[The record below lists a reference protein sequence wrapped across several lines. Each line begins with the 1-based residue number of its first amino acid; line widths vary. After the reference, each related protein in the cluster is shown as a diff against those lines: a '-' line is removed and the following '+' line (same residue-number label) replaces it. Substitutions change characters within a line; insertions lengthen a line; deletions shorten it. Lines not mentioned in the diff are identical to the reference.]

1 VVRHAC
7 AGDGR
12 GRDRGLDGPTW
23 ALSFGD
29 AMPVAAAS
37 RSLMAQR
44 SLGSPR
50 AHRPTFGSAGIRGQ
64 AAGGGRRR
72 APAAVALPLVL
83 VAFFLGTAHQTDTSG
98 GWDVPGAL
106 VVGPILLLVS
116 MPFLAAAGRREVDP
130 AMGRLFKIA
139 LILKLAG
146 SLVRYAVIFNIYG
159 GISDL
164 PLYHEQGLKFA
175 PQIRHF
181 DFIFQFGYHQGL
193 VGNGFVQVLTG
204 TVYALV
210 GPTKLGG
217 FLVFS
222 WLGFWGMFLFYRAFC
237 IAFPVGDRK
246 RYALLVFFLP
256 SLLFWPSSIGK
267 DAWMMFS
274 LGVAAYGAARVL
286 TRERAGFALL
296 GLGLAGAALVRPHV
310 SAIIMIGLLAAYFFN
325 RTPEKVSPLGPIA
338 KVVGIVLLIGT
349 TSILFRQT
357 SDYLQVSS
365 LNTTT
370 VDQVQKQTQKLTSEG
385 GSSFQTS
392 SKGGLS
398 ALPLGIVTLLFRPFP
413 FEVHSPQ
420 GLFASLEGVVLLGL
434 FVRSRRRLR
443 HFISMALRHTY
454 LILVVVYS
462 LVFIYAFSVISNFGI
477 VSRQRAQLYP
487 FFLVLLALP
496 AIPRPPKVKRARSRG
511 AARLGQPGRSPRR

>member
-1 VVRHAC
+1 M
-7 AGDGR
+7 
-12 GRDRGLDGPTW
+12 PTRAV
-23 ALSFGD
+23 AL
-29 AMPVAAAS
+29 

-50 AHRPTFGSAGIRGQ
+50 AQRPAFGSAGIRRQRPTGS
-64 AAGGGRRR
+64 RRR
-72 APAAVALPLVL
+72 VPAAVALPLVL
-83 VAFFLGTAHQTDTSG
+83 VAIFLGTAHQTDTSG

-106 VVGPILLLVS
+106 VVGPILLLVTL
-116 MPFLAAAGRREVDP
+116 PFLAAAGRREADP

-139 LILKLAG
+139 LLLKLGGA
-146 SLVRYAVIFNIYG
+146 LIRYAVIFSIYG
-159 GISDL
+159 GSGDL
-164 PLYHEQGLKFA
+164 PLYHDQGLKFA

-181 DFIFQFGYHQGL
+181 DFIFTFGYHQGL

-222 WLGFWGMFLFYRAFC
+222 WLGFWGLFLFYRAFC

-286 TRERAGFALL
+286 ARERAGFVVL

-310 SAIIMIGLLAAYFFN
+310 SAIVMVGLLAAYFFN
-325 RTPEKVSPLGPIA
+325 RTPDKVSPLGPVA
-338 KVVGIVLLIGT
+338 KVVGLVLLIGA

-357 SDYLQVSS
+357 SDYLQVGS

-370 VDQVQKQTQKLTSEG
+370 VGQVQKQTQQLTSEG
-385 GSSFQTS
+385 GSAFQTS

-398 ALPLGIVTLLFRPFP
+398 SLPLGIVTLLFRPFP
-413 FEVHSPQ
+413 FEAHSPQ

-434 FVRSRRRLR
+434 LVQSRRRLR
-443 HFISMALRHTY
+443 QIISLALRHSY
-454 LILVVVYS
+454 LILVAIYS
-462 LVFIYAFSVISNFGI
+462 LIFIYAFSVISNFGI
-477 VSRQRAQLYP
+477 VARQRAQLYP

-496 AIPRPPKVKRARSRG
+496 AIPRPPRVKRVRSR
-511 AARLGQPGRSPRR
+511 ATARVGQPGRFPRR